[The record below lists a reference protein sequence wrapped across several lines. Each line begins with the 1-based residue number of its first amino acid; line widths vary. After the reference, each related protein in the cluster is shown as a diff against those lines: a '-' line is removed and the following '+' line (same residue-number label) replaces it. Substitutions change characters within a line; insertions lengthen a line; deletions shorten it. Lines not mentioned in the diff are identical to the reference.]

1 MWRVLSAF
9 VLRPLVAVFAVALSI
24 AFTASWLTLALPV
37 HASSP
42 LPTADEAAR
51 HPIGVRVVGGVG
63 ELFDR
68 RTGVRFVIRGANY
81 VFRETATDRRPPEIF
96 RVGFYDPARVRTDF
110 ARLVAHGYNTVRVFL
125 DHCDPQDAGCIGVV
139 DGEGLNQ
146 AYLANVADLTEAAAE
161 AGLQVLFTSNDLP
174 DHGGY
179 SDQANAASG
188 SQFAGYRNAF
198 YLTPEAIDA
207 TRRYWRDI
215 ITGLQGLGAPLEH
228 VLAWE
233 LLNEQ
238 WMFTDQPPLSLREGE
253 VTTTTGTY
261 DMADAGQRTA
271 MVADGIVYYVSQMR
285 EEILGLDRGA
295 LVTMGFFA
303 ADAAPGWYTD
313 PVDALARSELDF
325 LDFHAYPGAAD
336 MDKVA
341 SAFAISE
348 YPQKPV
354 VLGEYGAFRHSYS
367 DIESASA
374 AVAAWQVNTCRVG
387 FDGWLYWAYTGADH
401 TAADATWG
409 LDDEDGYLLNLLAP
423 DAHPD
428 PCATIAVTRA
438 DKAIGAR
445 ASASSVYGNERP
457 RNAIDEDLDT
467 AWSAGSHPEQWI
479 RLDLARPTTVA
490 EVQLLV
496 SQKPAGRTSHVVEV
510 LQKGRQGF
518 HRIGQVKERT
528 TDGDW
533 LVVRPKRP
541 VPDVRALRIR
551 TVESPSWVAW
561 REIRVF
567 EEPRR
572 RSGS

>member
-1 MWRVLSAF
+1 MK
-9 VLRPLVAVFAVALSI
+9 RPLVAVFAIVLSMV
-24 AFTASWLTLALPV
+24 FTVSWATLTSPV
-37 HASSP
+37 YASS
-42 LPTADEAAR
+42 TRTTGDEATP

-68 RTGVRFVIRGANY
+68 RTGVTFVIRGANY
-81 VFRETATDRRPPEIF
+81 VFGEKTTGRRPAEIF
-96 RVGFYDPARVRTDF
+96 RVGSYDPERVRTDF
-110 ARLVAHGYNTVRVFL
+110 DQLVAHGYNTVRVFL

-139 DGEGLNQ
+139 GGEGLNQ
-146 AYLANVADLTEAAAE
+146 AYLVNVADLIEAAAE

-179 SDQANAASG
+179 SEQANAVSG
-188 SQFAGYRNAF
+188 PQFAGYRNAF
-198 YLTPEAIDA
+198 YLTPDAIDA
-207 TRRYWRDI
+207 SRRYWRDI
-215 ITGLQGLGAPLEH
+215 ITGLQRLGAPLEH

-238 WMFTDQPPLSLREGE
+238 WMFADQPPLSLREGE

-261 DMADAGQRTA
+261 DMTDAEKRAA
-271 MVADGIVYYVSQMR
+271 MVADGIVYYVSQLR
-285 EEILGLDRGA
+285 EEILDLDPGA

-303 ADAAPGWYTD
+303 PGAAPGWYTD

-325 LDFHAYPGAAD
+325 LDFHAYPGATD
-336 MDKVA
+336 MDTVA
-341 SAFAISE
+341 RAFAISE
-348 YPQKPV
+348 HPEKPV
-354 VLGEYGAFRHSYS
+354 VLGEYGAFRHSYP
-367 DIESASA
+367 DIESAAA
-374 AVAAWQVNTCRVG
+374 AVAAWQVDACRVG

-401 TAADATWG
+401 AADDATWG
-409 LDDEDGYLLNLLAP
+409 LDDGDGYLLDLLAP

-445 ASASSVYGNERP
+445 ASASSVHGNERP

-496 SQKPAGRTSHVVEV
+496 SQDPAGRTGHIIEV
-510 LQKGRQGF
+510 LQRGRHGF
-518 HRIGQVKERT
+518 VRIGHLTERT
-528 TDGDW
+528 ADGDW
-533 LVVRPKRP
+533 LVFRPKRP

-572 RSGS
+572 RSGW